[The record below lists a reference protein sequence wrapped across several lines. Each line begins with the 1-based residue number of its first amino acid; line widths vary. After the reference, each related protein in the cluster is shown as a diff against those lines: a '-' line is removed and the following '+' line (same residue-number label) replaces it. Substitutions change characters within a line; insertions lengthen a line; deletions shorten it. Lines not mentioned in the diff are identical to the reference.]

1 MNYEEISFSII
12 SYAGDAFAT
21 MREAINFAKKGEFEK
36 AEETFKKA
44 QDILLEAHN
53 VHTKLIVAETEGKTP
68 EFSILLSHA
77 QDTMMNA
84 ILFETITEEFIEM
97 YKNK

>member
-1 MNYEEISFSII
+1 
-12 SYAGDAFAT
+12 
-21 MREAINFAKKGEFEK
+21 MREAINYAKKKDFEK

-44 QDILLEAHN
+44 QATLLMAHN
-53 VHTKLIVAETEGKTP
+53 EHTKLIVGEAEGKTP

-77 QDTMMNA
+77 QDTMMNT
-84 ILFETITEEFIEM
+84 ILFETITEEFIDM